1 MTKNFE
7 TKMTIAAGFIINRTN
22 DINDIIQEF
31 DSYDLPQP
39 EGEGWQL
46 KQIIPVHNNT
56 RFLQYFWEREVD
68 VIDLMDNEN
77 NSDGQIKDST
87 ITLKI

>member
-56 RFLQYFWEREVD
+56 RFL
-68 VIDLMDNEN
+68 
-77 NSDGQIKDST
+77 
-87 ITLKI
+87 